1 MIHGKWLFPN
11 RYPSL
16 WSDARVVRILTERR
30 SQLARLWQLDPD
42 SASCCLKNFDPK
54 LRTGG
59 TYPMKREGGD
69 NVSIDLNEI
78 RDRLN
83 DSQEVSVDDN
93 GTLASDDEEV
103 HGTTLKPQRFAT

>member
-1 MIHGKWLFPN
+1 
-11 RYPSL
+11 
-16 WSDARVVRILTERR
+16 
-30 SQLARLWQLDPD
+30 
-42 SASCCLKNFDPK
+42 
-54 LRTGG
+54 
-59 TYPMKREGGD
+59 MKREGGD